1 MSIKFVN
8 TPSLEGMDAQITPVL
23 GENPLCRIPAVRALY
38 AAVTKQKLM
47 EVKPG
52 TVKGFVLAFED
63 GLKNIVFADLDCRHD
78 HFSLVNT
85 VAEAVRTAVELHSEN
100 IFVPVG
106 TEFTDEEVSL
116 ICQGLMIGAYRFDQY
131 KSEKSPRVKFTVYS
145 ERDYTAAV
153 QNGKMLGECTN
164 LARDLVNT
172 PAADMTPA
180 ILAQKAAAQA
190 ELSGVKY
197 EILDEFEIEK
207 LGMGSFMAVAR
218 GSVNPPR
225 LIVLRYQ
232 GDPDSDS
239 IVALVGK
246 GLTFDSGG
254 YDIKDDED
262 MLLMKSDMGGAA
274 AVIGAVLA
282 IARSGIKA
290 NVTAVVAACEN
301 RVSGN
306 AYLPG
311 DVLRT
316 MSGKTVEVYN
326 TDAEGRLTLFDA
338 VTYAVRRENAFAVI
352 DIATLTG
359 GQVVSLGYRY
369 AALISD
375 SKVLTD
381 MIQKASAACGEKVW
395 QLPADDLFLEPL
407 RESAIADYRNA
418 GTKGGGTIAAGLL
431 IREFAEGR
439 HFAHLDIAGPA
450 YLESAVPGWQA
461 GATGYGVRLLC
472 ETLRLLAE

>member
-8 TPSLEGMDAQITPVL
+8 TPSLEGMDAQITPVV
-23 GENPLCRIPAVRALY
+23 GENPLCRIPSVRALY
-38 AAVTKQKLM
+38 TAVSRQELM
-47 EVKPG
+47 EHKPG
-52 TVKGFVLAFED
+52 TVQGFVLAFEE
-63 GLKNIVFADLDCRHD
+63 GLKNIIFANLDCRHD
-78 HFSLVNT
+78 HFKLVNT
-85 VAEAVRTAVELHSEN
+85 VAAAVRTAVEMHSQN

-106 TEFTDEEVSL
+106 TDFSDEEVSL
-116 ICQGLMIGAYRFDQY
+116 ICQGLMIGAYRFDLY
-131 KSEKSPRVKFTVYS
+131 KSEKSPRVRFTVCS
-145 ERDYTAAV
+145 ERDYSAAV
-153 QNGKMLGECTN
+153 QKGKMLGECTN

-172 PAADMTPA
+172 PGSDMTPA
-180 ILAQKAAAQA
+180 VLAQKAAAQA
-190 ELSGVKY
+190 ELCGVKY
-197 EILDEFEIEK
+197 EILDEYEIEK
-207 LGMGSFMAVAR
+207 LGMGSFLAVAR
-218 GSVNPPR
+218 GSANPPR

-232 GDPDSDS
+232 GDPDNDS
-239 IVALVGK
+239 TVALVGK
-246 GLTFDSGG
+246 GITFDTGG
-254 YDIKDDED
+254 YDIKDDD
-262 MLLMKSDMGGAA
+262 SMSTMKSDMGGAA

-316 MSGKTVEVYN
+316 MSGKTVEVIN
-326 TDAEGRLTLFDA
+326 TDAEGRLTLIDA
-338 VTYAVRRENAFAVI
+338 VTYAVQKENAFAVI

-369 AALISD
+369 SALISD

-381 MIQKASAACGEKVW
+381 MIQKASASCGEKVW
-395 QLPADDLFLEPL
+395 QMPADELFLEPMKT
-407 RESAIADYRNA
+407 STIADYRHT
-418 GTKGGGTIAAGLL
+418 GGKGGGTIAAGLL

-450 YLESAVPGWQA
+450 FLESEVPGWAA
-461 GATGYGVRLLC
+461 GATGYGVRLLH

>member
-8 TPSLEGMDAQITPVL
+8 TPSLEGMDAQITPVV
-23 GENPLCRIPAVRALY
+23 GENPLCRIPSVRALY
-38 AAVTKQKLM
+38 TAVSRQELM
-47 EVKPG
+47 SQKPG
-52 TVKGFVLAFED
+52 TVQGFVLAFEE
-63 GLKNIVFADLDCRHD
+63 GLKNIVFANLDCRHD
-78 HFSLVNT
+78 HFKLVNT
-85 VAEAVRTAVELHSEN
+85 VAEAVRTAVEMHSKN

-106 TEFTDEEVSL
+106 TDFSDEEVSL
-116 ICQGLMIGAYRFDQY
+116 ICQGLMIGAYHFDLY
-131 KSEKSPRVKFTVYS
+131 KSEKSPRVRFTLYS
-145 ERDYTAAV
+145 ERDYSAAV

-172 PAADMTPA
+172 PGSDMTPA

-190 ELSGVKY
+190 ELCGVKY
-197 EILDEFEIEK
+197 EILNEYDIEK
-207 LGMGSFMAVAR
+207 LGMGSFLAVAR
-218 GSVNPPR
+218 GSANPPR

-232 GDPDSDS
+232 GDPESDS
-239 IVALVGK
+239 TVALVGK
-246 GLTFDSGG
+246 GITFDTGG
-254 YDIKDDED
+254 YDIKDDES
-262 MLLMKSDMGGAA
+262 MATMKSDMGGAA
-274 AVIGAVLA
+274 AVIGALLA

-316 MSGKTVEVYN
+316 MSGKTVEVIN
-326 TDAEGRLTLFDA
+326 TDAEGRLTLIDA
-338 VTYAVRRENAFAVI
+338 VTYAVQKENAFAVI

-369 AALISD
+369 SALISD
-375 SKVLTD
+375 SKVLTE

-395 QLPADDLFLEPL
+395 QMPADEIFLEPL
-407 RESAIADYRNA
+407 KTSTIADYRHI
-418 GTKGGGTIAAGLL
+418 GSKGGGTISAGLL

-450 YLESAVPGWQA
+450 YLESELPGWET
-461 GATGYGVRLLC
+461 GATGYGVRLLYQ
-472 ETLRLLAE
+472 TLRLLAE